1 MLGGPDPRAPL
12 IRMHAW
18 MEAVVER
25 NTTLLRLAQ
34 SAWTSSTPELRRA
47 LFALKALLRIH
58 LVAQN
63 DVLIEF

>member
-1 MLGGPDPRAPL
+1 
-12 IRMHAW
+12 MHAW